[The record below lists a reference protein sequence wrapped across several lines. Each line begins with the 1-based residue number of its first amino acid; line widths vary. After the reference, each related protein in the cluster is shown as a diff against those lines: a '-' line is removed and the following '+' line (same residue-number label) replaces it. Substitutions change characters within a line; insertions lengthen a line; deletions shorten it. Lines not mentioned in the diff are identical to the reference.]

1 MRLTKFNY
9 FLAKKKKYF
18 LEILRKKNNSKSQKH
33 VVNQSKE

>member
-18 LEILRKKNNSKSQKH
+18 LEVLKKNNSKSQKH